1 MVLFRSEIIG
11 FEPDLW
17 LLLTP
22 ILMKGKGSGRINMS
36 QHEVQWGKIW
46 LQPSRAVPEVAIPS
60 PHCAVV
66 LGLNSSHPA
75 LSGCP

>member
-22 ILMKGKGSGRINMS
+22 ILMKGKESGRINMS
-36 QHEVQWGKIW
+36 QHEVQRDKI
-46 LQPSRAVPEVAIPS
+46 
-60 PHCAVV
+60 
-66 LGLNSSHPA
+66 
-75 LSGCP
+75 